1 MEPSRQINKHEA
13 EEARILSLL
22 GPRFKQGNY
31 SLHFVKSGRGDEAY
45 HLNALWK
52 PPEHVVPLGVG
63 TLNFNARTGETHVSV
78 HPNHQNSA
86 VAPVLL
92 AAGNKISRLLGGV
105 GLQGTRNT
113 TEDSFRLIKRVFPAD
128 STKITLRNPQPAMED
143 FVTKLHT
150 ESSGMAALGFAR
162 HVAGLD
168 WHDDKNSVIHSC
180 FSCGGSGSDRRW
192 LTDRVWSR
200 ANEHRYRANGG
211 LLPADCPDCKG
222 SGVEIQ
228 GRTPERVIGLR

>member
-31 SLHFVKSGRGDEAY
+31 KLHFSHEQGENYR
-45 HLNALWK
+45 LNALWQ
-52 PPEHVVPLGVG
+52 PPEHKVPLGVG
-63 TLNFNARTGETHVSV
+63 SLSFDARTGETHVSV
-78 HPNHQNSA
+78 HPDHQMSA
-86 VAPVLL
+86 VAPILL
-92 AAGNKISRLLGGV
+92 AGGNKISRLLGGV

-113 TEDSFRLIKRVFPAD
+113 TEDSFRLIKRVFSAD
-128 STKITLRNPQPAMED
+128 STKITMRNPRPAIEPHVSKFLTQSEGYLGLSRTRYRAGMED
-143 FVTKLHT
+143 
-150 ESSGMAALGFAR
+150 
-162 HVAGLD
+162 
-168 WHDDKNSVIHSC
+168 NYSVFHSC

>member
-31 SLHFVKSGRGDEAY
+31 SLHFVKSGKGDEAY

-63 TLNFNARTGETHVSV
+63 ALNFNARTGETHVSV
-78 HPNHQNSA
+78 HPDHQNSA

-105 GLQGTRNT
+105 GLQGVRNT
-113 TEDSFRLIKRVFPAD
+113 TGDSFKLVKRFFPAD
-128 STKITLRNPQPAMED
+128 STKITLRNPQPPVDSPA
-143 FVTKLHT
+143 TKLFT
-150 ESSGMAALGFAR
+150 QMEGDRALGFAR
-162 HVAGLD
+162 HVAGRT
-168 WHDDKNSVIHSC
+168 WDDKDSIFHSC

-192 LTDRVWSR
+192 LTDNNWAR
-200 ANEHRYRANGG
+200 ANEHRHRANHG

>member
-1 MEPSRQINKHEA
+1 MEPGRQINKHEA
-13 EEARILSLL
+13 EEAKILSAL
-22 GPRFKQGNY
+22 GPRFKLGNY
-31 SLHFVKSGRGDEAY
+31 SLHFSHEYGENYR
-45 HLNALWK
+45 LNALWK
-52 PPEHVVPLGVG
+52 PPGQETPLGVG
-63 TLNFNARTGETHVSV
+63 SLGFDARTGETHVSV
-78 HPNHQNSA
+78 HPEHHHTA

-105 GLQGTRNT
+105 GLQGVRNT
-113 TEDSFRLIKRVFPAD
+113 TDDSFRLIKRVFPAD

-150 ESSGMAALGFAR
+150 EGSGMAALGFAR

-192 LTDRVWSR
+192 LTDSTWSQ
-200 ANEHRYRANGG
+200 ANDLRRQANHGM
-211 LLPADCPDCKG
+211 LPADCADCKG